1 MCLQLRSKT
10 DLSNGDSYQFWLSGV
25 VRSLWMTRQET
36 DDVGSGDLNV
46 LGYFGCLLRLV
57 PFNDITDGV
66 YAGMVK
72 KFECWLYFDGPGF
85 GEDTRT

>member
-1 MCLQLRSKT
+1 
-10 DLSNGDSYQFWLSGV
+10 
-25 VRSLWMTRQET
+25 MTRQET

-57 PFNDITDGV
+57 PFNDITDSI

-72 KFECWLYFDGPGF
+72 KFECWLYFDGSNAVTVYLRKFSTKGF
-85 GEDTRT
+85 VFKHASDFST